1 MDFSFDYKRKL
12 VIRGV
17 VDKCEKE
24 GRAVYLIKLI
34 NKALRDIFSEFLGIV
49 VYDTFDAE
57 AGDGTFFDYDE
68 KWSVYGVSISNTS
81 FNRTAIRAFM
91 DRKFRLAEKIVD
103 IAKVQAAAE
112 SRVNKEFE
120 RSWKVYVVKLR
131 LGSSW
136 YANV

>member
-1 MDFSFDYKRKL
+1 

-17 VDKCEKE
+17 IDKWDKE
-24 GRAVYLIKLI
+24 GRAAYLTKLI
-34 NKALRDIFSEFLGIV
+34 NMALRDIFSEFWSTV

-57 AGDGTFFDYDE
+57 AGYGTFFHYDE

-91 DRKFRLAEKIVD
+91 DRKFRLAAKIVD

-112 SRVNKEFE
+112 SHVNKEFE